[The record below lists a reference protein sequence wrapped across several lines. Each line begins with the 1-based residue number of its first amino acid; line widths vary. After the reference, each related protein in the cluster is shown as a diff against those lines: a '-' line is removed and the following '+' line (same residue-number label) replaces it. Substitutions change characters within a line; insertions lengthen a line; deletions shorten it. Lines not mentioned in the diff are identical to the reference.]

1 MVVREEIEIGG
12 KAFSIE
18 TGRVARQAGGA
29 VLVQYGDTVVLVT
42 SVISKEPKEGFNF
55 LPLLVEYREK
65 YYAAGKIPGGF
76 FKREGRPTEKEI
88 LTSRLI
94 DRPVRSL
101 FPKGFRHDVQIVA
114 SVLSS
119 DQQNDSDVLA
129 MIGASTALG
138 LAGAPLGGPIGVVRI
153 GRRNGEFLVNPT
165 FGERDEGDLDMV
177 VVGHGGDVVM
187 IEGGMKEISEE
198 DLLKG
203 IEMGSEAMPK
213 VIELQQ
219 RIIERCGAKEMSFT
233 PELPSPEI
241 VSEVKNT
248 YETRIVE
255 AIRIPDKE
263 KRQGELDLIKKEARE
278 ALAEKFPESERD
290 IGDAISGIERDE
302 VRRMVSDGG
311 KRIDGRGLREV
322 REITCEVGVLPRTHG
337 SALFTRGQTQA
348 LAVTTLGT
356 SIDEQRVEDLEGETS
371 KSYMLHYNFPPFS
384 VGEIR
389 PMRGPARREIGH
401 GALAER
407 SIQPVIPDGESFPYT
422 IRLVSDI
429 LESNGSSSMATVCSC
444 TLALMDAGV
453 PIKAP
458 VAGVALG
465 LVKDGEKYN
474 ILTDILGVEDHHGD
488 MDFKV
493 AGTRDGL
500 TAVQMDLKIPGVPVN
515 ILKDIVA
522 QATEA
527 RQKIHDIMDSTLQT
541 PREEISSY
549 APRIVSIRVEKDKIR
564 EIIGP
569 GGKIIRKII
578 DETGAVIDINDDG
591 EVKIASP
598 DRSALDKALEMIN
611 AIVEDPEVGKT
622 YNGIVKKIVD
632 FGAFVEILPGKDG
645 LLHISEIE
653 NRRIN
658 SVRDVLNEGD
668 ELQVKVIGAERDGK
682 IRLSRKA
689 LLKDRD
695 KDKERS

>member
-203 IEMGSEAMPK
+203 IEMASEAMPK

>member
-12 KAFSIE
+12 RTFSIE

-88 LTSRLI
+88 LSARLI

-119 DQQNDSDVLA
+119 DQENDSDILA
-129 MIGASTALG
+129 MIGASVSLG

-153 GRRNGEFLVNPT
+153 GRRNGEFVLNPT
-165 FGERDEGDLDMV
+165 FSERGEGDIDMV
-177 VVGHGGDVVM
+177 VVGHGGDIVM
-187 IEGGMKEISEE
+187 IEGGMKEISED
-198 DLLKG
+198 DLMKG
-203 IEMGSEAMPK
+203 IQMASEAIPQ
-213 VIELQQ
+213 VIQLQQ
-219 RIIERCGAKEMSFT
+219 RLLERCGAKEMSFT

-241 VSEVKNT
+241 SSEVKSA
-248 YETRIVE
+248 YKTRIVE
-255 AIRIPDKE
+255 AIGIPDKE
-263 KRQGELDLIKKEARE
+263 RRQDELDLIKKEARE
-278 ALAEKFPESERD
+278 TLAEKYPESEGD

-302 VRRMVSDGG
+302 VRRMISDGG

-356 SIDEQRVEDLEGETS
+356 SIDEQRVEDLEGESS

-389 PMRGPARREIGH
+389 PLRGPARREIGH
-401 GALAER
+401 GALAEK
-407 SIQPVIPDGESFPYT
+407 SIQPVIPDGEVFPYT

-429 LESNGSSSMATVCSC
+429 LESNGSSSMATVCSG

-465 LVKDGEKYN
+465 LVKDGDRYS

-493 AGTRDGL
+493 AGTREGL
-500 TAVQMDLKIPGVPVN
+500 TAVQMDLKIPGVPISV
-515 ILKDIVA
+515 LKDVVA
-522 QATEA
+522 QSTEA
-527 RQKIHDIMDSTLQT
+527 RQKIHDIMDSTLQS

-549 APRIVSIRVEKDKIR
+549 APRIVSIRVDKDKIR

-611 AIVEDPEVGKT
+611 AIIEDPEVGKT

-658 SVRDVLNEGD
+658 NVRDVLNEGD
-668 ELQVKVIGAERDGK
+668 EILVKVIGAERDGK

-689 LLKDRD
+689 LLKD

>member
-1 MVVREEIEIGG
+1 MVVKEDIEIGG
-12 KAFSIE
+12 RTLSIE

-29 VLVQYGDTVVLVT
+29 VLVRYGDTVVLVT
-42 SVISKEPKEGFNF
+42 SVVSKEPKDDFNF

-65 YYAAGKIPGGF
+65 SYAAGKIPGGF

-88 LTSRLI
+88 LSARMI

-114 SVLSS
+114 TVLSS

-129 MIGASTALG
+129 MIGASASLG

-153 GRRNGEFLVNPT
+153 GRRSGDFVVNPT
-165 FGERDEGDLDMV
+165 FSERAEGDIDMV
-177 VVGHGGDVVM
+177 VVGHGEDVVM
-187 IEGGMKEISEE
+187 IEGGMKEISED
-198 DLLKG
+198 DLMKS
-203 IEMGSEAMPK
+203 IELASQVIPK
-213 VIELQQ
+213 VIEVQQ
-219 RIIERCGAKEMSFT
+219 RIMERCGAEEMTFT
-233 PELPSPEI
+233 PRLPSPEI
-241 VSEVKNT
+241 VNEVKSMF
-248 YETRIVE
+248 EARVIE

-263 KRQGELDLIKKEARE
+263 RRQDELDLIKKEALE
-278 ALAEKFPESERD
+278 ALAEKYPDSGVD
-290 IGDAISGIERDE
+290 IADALTDVERDE
-302 VRRMVSDGG
+302 VRRMISDGG
-311 KRIDGRGLREV
+311 KRVDGRGMREV

-356 SIDEQRVEDLEGETS
+356 SIDEQRVEDLEGESS

-389 PMRGPARREIGH
+389 PLRGPARREIGH

-407 SIQPVIPDGESFPYT
+407 AIQPVIPDGEAFPYT
-422 IRLVSDI
+422 IRVVSDI
-429 LESNGSSSMATVCSC
+429 LESNGSSSMATVCSG

-465 LVKDGEKYN
+465 LVKDGGQYH

-500 TAVQMDLKIPGVPVN
+500 TAIQMDLKIPGVPISVV
-515 ILKDIVA
+515 KDIVTQSA
-522 QATEA
+522 EA
-527 RQKIHDIMDSTLQT
+527 RLRIHDIMDGTLRS

-549 APRIVSIRVEKDKIR
+549 APRIVAIRIDRDKIR
-564 EIIGP
+564 EVIGP

-611 AIVEDPEVGKT
+611 AIVEEPEVGRT

-653 NRRIN
+653 HRRIH
-658 SVRDVLNEGD
+658 SVRDVLKEGD
-668 ELQVKVIGAERDGK
+668 EVLVKVIGAERDGK

-689 LLKDRD
+689 LLKPE
-695 KDKERS
+695 ERS